1 MGAFLEYFII
11 LKSLQRF
18 KIFIERT
25 DVIMAKIYSN
35 MQLIS
40 EPNDENDIIKKKNLT
55 DALWKDVEEIIVDV
69 PEHYELSTD
78 GTGLTIVD
86 DSVSPS
92 VTEIKLSDVQAK
104 ILSTDTHA
112 YAVGEMVILVDEQSH
127 TSTHKEPIYAKRED
141 IPEGS
146 VTMSLSDWND
156 FSDNLV
162 ITASGYTE

>member
-1 MGAFLEYFII
+1 
-11 LKSLQRF
+11 
-18 KIFIERT
+18 
-25 DVIMAKIYSN
+25 MAKVYSN
-35 MQLIS
+35 IKLMS
-40 EPNDENDIIKKKNLT
+40 EPSDDNDVIKKKNLI
-55 DALWKDVEEIIVDV
+55 DELYKDVSETIIDV
-69 PEHYELSTD
+69 AEHYELSTD

-86 DSVSPS
+86 DSSTPS
-92 VTEIKLSDVQAK
+92 STEIKLSDVQAK

-146 VTMSLSDWND
+146 ITMSIDDWNE
-156 FSDNLV
+156 FSNNLV

>member
-1 MGAFLEYFII
+1 M
-11 LKSLQRF
+11 
-18 KIFIERT
+18 T
-25 DVIMAKIYSN
+25 KIYSN

-55 DALWKDVEEIIVDV
+55 DALWKDVSEIIIDV

-104 ILSTDTHA
+104 ILSTDTHV
-112 YAVGEMVILVDEQSH
+112 YAVGEIVNLINEANH
-127 TSTHKEPIYAKRED
+127 TETHKEPIYAKRED

-146 VTMSLSDWND
+146 VTMSISDWNE
-156 FSDNLV
+156 FSNNLV